1 MTKQQP
7 ASTPK
12 RGRGRPRKI
21 PLGATPVPPAPA
33 PASSSGTGGTP
44 TPARRRGRPPKNR
57 PAEVAIT
64 PVAPHRAAASPAAK
78 PAPAL
83 AGAAAP
89 AAAAARAAV
98 SADEVL
104 ARWLRSPAEFNRTV
118 PTLRVTVDGTEMHA
132 VPSGISWFTAPT
144 AVDVRVG
151 DYVVHTQ
158 ATVTVTLTGL
168 DLAK

>member
-1 MTKQQP
+1 MMKQQP

-33 PASSSGTGGTP
+33 PSIGIAGTP

-57 PAEVAIT
+57 PMDVVIT
-64 PVAPHRAAASPAAK
+64 PMSPPRAAASPAAK
-78 PAPAL
+78 LAPAV
-83 AGAAAP
+83 AGAVAP
-89 AAAAARAAV
+89 AAAAARA

-118 PTLRVTVDGTEMHA
+118 PPLRITVDGTEMHA